1 MTQKRYQE
9 VVNGKKKSFTRLR
22 FELSTLGW
30 KKQNSELEAEIQT
43 YRNQKETNKETLAQ
57 GDIQNRPKNFFFN

>member
-9 VVNGKKKSFTRLR
+9 VINGKKKSFTRLR

-43 YRNQKETNKETLAQ
+43 YRNQKETNKETLA
-57 GDIQNRPKNFFFN
+57 